1 MKLKSAQWILI
12 LTASASLLAGC
23 QLTGKTSV
31 SCKPVAPQLEWYTTP
46 DGGVYY
52 PKQSFTNLNLYI
64 EALNMC
70 VGEYYI
76 GL

>member
-1 MKLKSAQWILI
+1 MKLKSAQRMLILI
-12 LTASASLLAGC
+12 ASASLLAGC
-23 QLTGKTSV
+23 QSTGKTSV

-52 PKQSFTNLNLYI
+52 PKRAFTNLNLYI

-70 VGEYYI
+70 VDEYNV